1 MTTERDQLPR
11 RRRQRDPDSW
21 FVLADQD
28 ELQVYPG
35 DIFKLIER
43 CKSRGYDY
51 IMGCF
56 VDRVSVS
63 GSFPGVDADRSI

>member
-1 MTTERDQLPR
+1 
-11 RRRQRDPDSW
+11 
-21 FVLADQD
+21 VLADQD